1 MSISIKND
9 YPIDPNSPSVIITS
23 GSGKSATKVR
33 VAPQQSGSLGQGDI
47 TIGLEYPQ
55 AEEETKAEK
64 AAE

>member
-1 MSISIKND
+1 MSISVKND
-9 YPIDPNSPSVIITS
+9 YPIDPNSPAVIITS
-23 GSGKSATKVR
+23 GSGKNATKVR

-55 AEEETKAEK
+55 SEEEAKQDK